1 MPAVSASTHH
11 LPVVITTAQGVR
23 AVVVVGNS
31 G

>member
-1 MPAVSASTHH
+1 VPAPTRH
-11 LPVVITTAQGVR
+11 LPVAITTAQGVR